1 MMTVIQEVIK
11 FGTKTIDHVLTLLSL
26 TVITLFHQRNYR
38 KLVWRCCDELVM
50 NQFEVKEKLNNF
62 FINNFI
68 AQRNNFK
75 IKIKLKVKKK
85 KRKKFC
91 RVADFTFCE
100 INNISPGFYLVLP

>member
-1 MMTVIQEVIK
+1 MTVIQEVIK

-26 TVITLFHQRNYR
+26 TVITLFHQRNHR
-38 KLVWRCCDELVM
+38 KLVCCCDELVI

-75 IKIKLKVKKK
+75 IKIKLKMKKK
-85 KRKKFC
+85 KKKLC

-100 INNISPGFYLVLP
+100 INEVSPGFYLVLP